1 MQLIYCDLPL
11 HRVHHAQLHAS
22 NQAHL
27 VVLPAPLNDA
37 AAMANQHVRLMRRAT
52 DMDSTRFALSGKLAD
67 VCAALDQLAAQETR
81 NAWRVAF
88 Q

>member
-1 MQLIYCDLPL
+1 MQLIYCELPL
-11 HRVHHAQLHAS
+11 SRVGLSHLGAS
-22 NQAHL
+22 NQDQL
-27 VVLPAPLNDA
+27 LGLPVPLKS
-37 AAMANQHVRLMRRAT
+37 AAMGCNNVRLMRRAK
-52 DMDSTRFALSGKLAD
+52 DIDNTRFALSGKLAD